1 MDLKNRRTIFRKLLM
16 AKPVSEELEVIKLE
30 FLIFAYMLL
39 GFGTVIS
46 IILFGFELLMFK
58 LKKRG

>member
-1 MDLKNRRTIFRKLLM
+1 M